1 MEIMEVPVPSPDAD
15 GILVRVSYAGVNPI
29 DWKIG
34 EGRLKAYFDC
44 EFPLIVGRDLA
55 GVVERV
61 GSRVTNFAP
70 GEKVLATLPRPGGAF
85 AEYVAL
91 PTSYVS
97 KAPQRISLKESAGL
111 PLVALTC

>member
-1 MEIMEVPVPSPDAD
+1 MKAVVYPSYGSPDVMEIMEPSVPNPDDD
-15 GILVRVSYAGVNPI
+15 GILVRVAYAAVNPI

-44 EFPLIVGRDLA
+44 DFPLVVGRDLA
-55 GVVERV
+55 GIVERV

-70 GEKVLATLPRPGGAF
+70 GDRVLAALPRPGGAF

-91 PTSYVS
+91 NSGRV
-97 KAPQRISLKESAGL
+97 G
-111 PLVALTC
+111 